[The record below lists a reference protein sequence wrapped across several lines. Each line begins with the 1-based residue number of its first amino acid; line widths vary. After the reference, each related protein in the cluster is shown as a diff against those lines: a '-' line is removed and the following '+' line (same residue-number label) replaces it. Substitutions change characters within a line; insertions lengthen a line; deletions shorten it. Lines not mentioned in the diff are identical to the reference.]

1 MTTFWIVLG
10 LVLAAWWVARLVA
23 AVRRD
28 GLGQRSAPRSHDD
41 WSDLATD
48 LPSHPYRVS

>member
-10 LVLAAWWVARLVA
+10 LVLAAWWVARLVV

-28 GLGQRSAPRSHDD
+28 GLGQRGGPRSRND

-48 LPSHPYRVS
+48 LPSHPYRIP